1 VKKLQAFWNSR
12 SDHKKQ
18 KWYMLA
24 IALCILAS
32 GFVEFSPWLAGL
44 SVLPAAMM
52 VALELSAPE

>member
-1 VKKLQAFWNSR
+1 MKAVRNWWSR
-12 SDHKKQ
+12 KDSTRKQ
-18 KWYMLA
+18 NWYMLA

-52 VALELSAPE
+52 VVLELSAPE

>member
-1 VKKLQAFWNSR
+1 MKSIRNWWSR
-12 SDHKKQ
+12 KDATRKQ
-18 KWYMLA
+18 NWYMLA

-44 SVLPAAMM
+44 SVLPAGMM